1 MTGSKL
7 FFDTPPVI
15 YLVEEVPDFFHTVTL
30 FLAQAIQ
37 NEAILVTSAVT
48 LAEVGIKPKKF
59 KQTDLET
66 KFERVLGSTFEVQ
79 SITWNVA
86 EISATLRAKYASL
99 RGMDSLQ
106 IACAIATGC
115 DAFITN
121 DRRLK
126 IVKEIRIQQITDLRL

>member
-15 YLVEEVPDFFHTVTL
+15 YLVEEVPHYFDSVTL
-30 FLAQAIQ
+30 FLARAIQ
-37 NEAILVTSAVT
+37 NEVILVTSAVT
-48 LAEVGIKPKKF
+48 LAETGIKPKKF

-66 KFERVLGSTFEVQ
+66 KFERVLKSTFQVQ
-79 SITWNVA
+79 PITWDVA
-86 EISATLRAKYASL
+86 KISATLRAKYTSL

-121 DRRLK
+121 DRKLK
-126 IVKEIRIQQITDLRL
+126 IVKEIRIQQIKDL

>member
-7 FFDTPPVI
+7 FFDTPPII
-15 YLVEEVPDFFHTVTL
+15 YLVEENPHFLDTVSL
-30 FLAQAIQ
+30 FLAEAIQ
-37 NEAILVTSAVT
+37 NKVNLVTCVVT
-48 LAEVGIKPKKF
+48 AAEAGVKPRKLDRELVVLKI
-59 KQTDLET
+59 
-66 KFERVLGSTFEVQ
+66 ERTLKNLFEVHPV
-79 SITWNVA
+79 TWEMA

-121 DRRLK
+121 DRKLK
-126 IVKEIRIQQITDLRL
+126 IVKEIRIQQITDL

>member
-15 YLVEEVPDFFHTVTL
+15 YLIEENPRFIEPVRL
-30 FLAQAIQ
+30 FLS
-37 NEAILVTSAVT
+37 EAIRNEIQLTTSVVTM
-48 LAEVGIKPKKF
+48 AETSIKPKKQSN
-59 KQTDLET
+59 KRIVVEI
-66 KFERVLGSTFEVQ
+66 ERTLKNLFEVHP
-79 SITWNVA
+79 ITWEIA
-86 EISATLRAKYASL
+86 EISATLRAKYTSL

-121 DRRLK
+121 DRKLK
-126 IVKEIRIQQITDLRL
+126 IVKEIRIQQIKDL

>member
-1 MTGSKL
+1 MTDSKL

-15 YLVEEVPDFFHTVTL
+15 YLIEENPHFLETVSV
-30 FLAQAIQ
+30 FLAEALRNQALLI
-37 NEAILVTSAVT
+37 TSVVT
-48 LAEVGIKPKKF
+48 LAEASVKPKKF
-59 KQTDLET
+59 DGDLVIL
-66 KFERVLGSTFEVQ
+66 KIERTLKNLFEVHP
-79 SITWNVA
+79 ITWEMA

-126 IVKEIRIQQITDLRL
+126 IVKEIRIQQIKDL